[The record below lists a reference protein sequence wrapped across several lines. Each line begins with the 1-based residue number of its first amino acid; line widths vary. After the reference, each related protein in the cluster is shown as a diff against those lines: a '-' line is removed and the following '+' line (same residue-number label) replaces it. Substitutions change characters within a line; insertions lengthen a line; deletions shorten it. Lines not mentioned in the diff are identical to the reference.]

1 MALKFSRL
9 HARCARLA
17 GVAALLAVVPQLAAF
32 ADSRPA
38 PAGAS
43 FDGKWAIEAS
53 TRNFFCPVK
62 SKQLTALVVG
72 GKVVGL
78 WGLPGNPTAS
88 GTVTDDGAV
97 TIQVRIASLDVT
109 ATIHG
114 KVAGKA
120 GQGAWSANSILCSNG
135 IWRAAAN

>member
-1 MALKFSRL
+1 MVRGFMQSDSRYTRAAGTALAL
-9 HARCARLA
+9 LVLA
-17 GVAALLAVVPQLAAF
+17 GVSAF
-32 ADSRPA
+32 AEPQPA

-43 FDGKWAIEAS
+43 FDGKWAIQAS
-53 TRNFFCPVK
+53 TKNFFCPVK
-62 SKQLTALVVG
+62 TKQLTALVVG

-97 TIQVRIASLDVT
+97 TIQVRIASLDVN

-120 GQGAWSANSILCSNG
+120 GQGGWSANSILCSNG
-135 IWRAAAN
+135 TWRAAAN